1 MKTSKQLI
9 ELAEIN
15 RKAAK
20 ELGGFLALS
29 ALMREEK
36 TIERIDAP
44 GKSFSGQER
53 DTLVTRLAEIARNGF
68 GTEITMEDVENHV
81 MKVDTLYLIRQ
92 EKKIIGFSS
101 YDVLQLG
108 EAFILYLS
116 GIVVER
122 EFQKHGFFNMVN
134 KLALS
139 SGNFDFL
146 AMRTQNPVIYAATE
160 KLVKELY
167 PNKESTPESIRQLS
181 SIIAKEY
188 LNMERFCEETMVG
201 KATYGTCLYD
211 KVQRHPR
218 ADDFF
223 DNALKLDYNAGDSVL
238 LLGGLK

>member
-1 MKTSKQLI
+1 MRTSRQLI
-9 ELAEIN
+9 EIAEIN
-15 RKAAK
+15 RKATK
-20 ELGGFLALS
+20 ELNGFLSLS
-29 ALMREEK
+29 ALMRKEK
-36 TIERIDAP
+36 TIDCIDAP
-44 GKSFSGQER
+44 GKYFLGQER
-53 DTLVTRLAEIARNGF
+53 DTLVCRLAEIARNGF
-68 GTEITMEDVENHV
+68 GTKITMEDVENHV
-81 MKVDTLYLIRQ
+81 MNVDTLYLIRQ

-101 YDVLQLG
+101 YDVLNLD

-139 SGNFDFL
+139 SGNFDFV

-160 KLVKELY
+160 KLVKRLY
-167 PNKESTPESIRQLS
+167 PNKEGTPESIRQLA
-181 SIIAKEY
+181 SIIARDY
-188 LNMERFCEETMVG
+188 LKMERFCEETMVG

-223 DNALKLDYNAGDSVL
+223 DNVLNVDYNAGDSVL